1 MRHRRPE
8 FDVSDLYRPFWF
20 GLGVKLLVLL
30 MIFGGAA
37 QAFAQD
43 KYDPEHPDVQK
54 LIREGLEFVVANNRT
69 SLPGPRI
76 MYGMAAYKS
85 QVVTS
90 PNPKEHP
97 LIDSALEAIKLWC
110 TESKLAGSAEFNKM
124 YASALACIFLLEI
137 DADAYRNEIE
147 ILLDHI
153 LERQQDS
160 GGWGYRDEPTI
171 GDVSQMQ
178 YIALALWLADEKGF
192 KVSYRAAKEGLAWML
207 EFQESNGGWN
217 YKYPPVYGAMA
228 GYNNTVRPSLVA
240 AGLGTVYLY
249 ADLLRLKA
257 RGGNLGPKVT
267 EDMDLPPDV
276 VDVTNEDDPGAVKD
290 KNGPRVSFDR
300 GALLRGMNNGNR
312 WFQSNFEP
320 ETEDHNM
327 YFLYGFERYAAL
339 REYLDGNVNGVEDWY
354 DEGVDFLKTI
364 QGSNGALAVSNGEPA
379 EIQTCLAILF
389 LTRSMSIT
397 IADKASGVLP
407 GGKGFPTDV
416 ILKERGDKIIG
427 GMVERSVTDM
437 LQLLENPDQDQWEL
451 YLNSLDEL
459 EMEGDSVSRNEQ
471 LATLRGLVTH
481 EDYQARL
488 IAIKFLSKKRTLDNA
503 PAFIYAL
510 TDPDE
515 RVVFEA
521 NEALRFL
528 SRKIEVP
535 RIAKGRAPSRNEL
548 KELKRVWK
556 EWFLKVKP
564 DGILLQEPEE
574 DK

>member
-1 MRHRRPE
+1 
-8 FDVSDLYRPFWF
+8 
-20 GLGVKLLVLL
+20 
-30 MIFGGAA
+30 
-37 QAFAQD
+37 
-43 KYDPEHPDVQK
+43 
-54 LIREGLEFVVANNRT
+54 
-69 SLPGPRI
+69 
-76 MYGMAAYKS
+76 
-85 QVVTS
+85 
-90 PNPKEHP
+90 
-97 LIDSALEAIKLWC
+97 
-110 TESKLAGSAEFNKM
+110 
-124 YASALACIFLLEI
+124 ACIFLLEL
-137 DADAYRNEIE
+137 DAEAYRNEIE
-147 ILLDHI
+147 VLLDHI
-153 LERQQDS
+153 AVRQQQS
-160 GGWGYRDEPTI
+160 GAWGYRDEPTV

-192 KVSYRAAKEGLAWML
+192 KISYRAAKEGLAWML

-217 YKYPPVYGAMA
+217 YKYPPVYGGNAEF
-228 GYNNTVRPSLVA
+228 NNSVRHSLVA

-249 ADLLRLKA
+249 ADLLRLKSRA
-257 RGGNLGPKVT
+257 GSLGPKAT
-267 EDMDLPPDV
+267 EDVDLPPDV
-276 VDVTNEDDPGAVKD
+276 VDVTNEDNPESVQE
-290 KNGPRVSFDR
+290 KNGPRTSFDR
-300 GALLRGMNNGNR
+300 GSLLRGMNNGNR
-312 WFQSNFEP
+312 WFQSNFEA
-320 ETEDHNM
+320 ETEEYNM

-339 REYLDGNVNGVEDWY
+339 REYLDGNVNGVENWY
-354 DEGVDFLKTI
+354 DEGVEFLKTI
-364 QGSNGALAVSNGEPA
+364 QSSSGALAVPGGEITA
-379 EIQTCLAILF
+379 NIQTALAILF

-397 IADKASGVLP
+397 ISDKASGVLP
-407 GGKGFPTDV
+407 GGKGFPADV

-459 EMEGDSVSRNEQ
+459 QMEGDSVSRNEQ

-488 IAIKFLSKKRTLDNA
+488 IAIKFLSKKRTLENA

-528 SRKIEVP
+528 SRKIDVP
-535 RIAKGRAPSRNEL
+535 RIEEGRSPSRNEI

-564 DGILLQEPEE
+564 DGILLREPEE
-574 DK
+574 D

>member
-1 MRHRRPE
+1 MDHRRSKSRIFRLE
-8 FDVSDLYRPFWF
+8 RPFLSRF
-20 GLGVKLLVLL
+20 GLILLIGSWVSLAQAPL
-30 MIFGGAA
+30 AA
-37 QAFAQD
+37 QE

-54 LIREGLEFVVANNRT
+54 LINEGLQYIVGERGS

-97 LIDSALEAIKLWC
+97 LIDDAIEAIKSYC
-110 TESKLAGSAEFNKM
+110 TASKLDASQEFSKM
-124 YASALACIFLLEI
+124 YASALACIFLLEL
-137 DADAYRNEIE
+137 DAEKYSAEIKV
-147 ILLDHI
+147 LLRHI
-153 LERQQDS
+153 SERQQTS
-160 GGWGYRDEPTI
+160 GAWGYRDEPSV

-192 KVSYRAAKEGLAWML
+192 KISYRAAKEALEWML
-207 EFQESNGGWN
+207 QFQESNGGWI
-217 YKYPPVYGAMA
+217 YKYPSQSG
-228 GYNNTVRPSLVA
+228 GNFEFNNTVRHSLVA

-249 ADLLRLKA
+249 ADLLRLKNRA
-257 RGGNLGPKVT
+257 GSLGPKDL
-267 EDMDLPPDV
+267 EEADLPPDV
-276 VDVTNEDDPGAVKD
+276 VDVTNEDDPESVQD
-290 KNGPRVSFDR
+290 DNGPRARVDR
-300 GALLRGMNNGNR
+300 GALGRGMNSGNR
-312 WFQSNFEP
+312 WFQSNFTPDAEP
-320 ETEDHNM
+320 YNM

-339 REYLDGNVNGVEDWY
+339 REYLDGNVTGVEDWY
-354 DEGVDFLKTI
+354 DKGVEHLKEI
-364 QGSNGALAVSNGEPA
+364 QAPNGAMAIGGGEITAP
-379 EIQTCLAILF
+379 IQTALAILF

-407 GGKGFPTDV
+407 GGKGFQSDV

-459 EMEGDSVSRNEQ
+459 TMDGDSVSRNEQ

-488 IAIKFLSKKRTLDNA
+488 IAIKFLSKQRSLDNA

-515 RVVFEA
+515 RVVSEA

-528 SRKIEVP
+528 SRKIDVP
-535 RIAKGRAPSRNEL
+535 KIDENRAPSRTEINEI
-548 KELKRVWK
+548 KRTWK

-564 DGILLQEPEE
+564 DGILLQEP
-574 DK
+574 DDD